1 MGGFWSLLID
11 IRIWLYGLPFLLR
24 VIYIINIFV
33 FGGLLSYWGI
43 LFCGYMV
50 GFFFVLGFLF
60 ACFLGY
66 GIGSSWILWKKV
78 IYKYI
83 KNTNK
88 KIIPVL
94 ERNLGMGFDSLG
106 RVINR
111 YVRVMIK

>member
-1 MGGFWSLLID
+1 MGYF
-11 IRIWLYGLPFLLR
+11 F
-24 VIYIINIFV
+24 INIGFLIYSC

-43 LFCGYMV
+43 LFLWIYGWV
-50 GFFFVLGFLF
+50 FFVLGFFLG
-60 ACFLGY
+60 FLGY

-111 YVRVMIK
+111 YVKVMIK

>member
-1 MGGFWSLLID
+1 MV
-11 IRIWLYGLPFLLR
+11 IWVTFF
-24 VIYIINIFV
+24 INIGFLIYSCL
-33 FGGLLSYWGI
+33 GRAIEGI
-43 LFCGYMV
+43 YDRL
-50 GFFFVLGFLF
+50 GFFLFLGVLLGFFLG
-60 ACFLGY
+60 FLGY

-111 YVRVMIK
+111 YVRVMIR

>member
-1 MGGFWSLLID
+1 MV
-11 IRIWLYGLPFLLR
+11 IWVTFF
-24 VIYIINIFV
+24 INIGFLIYYC
-33 FGGLLSYWGI
+33 FGRAIELLGD
-43 LFCGYMV
+43 
-50 GFFFVLGFLF
+50 FVLWIYGWVFLF
-60 ACFLGY
+60 WGFCLPVYWGY

-111 YVRVMIK
+111 YVRVMIR

>member
-1 MGGFWSLLID
+1 MGGAIELLGD
-11 IRIWLYGLPFLLR
+11 FVFVDIWLG
-24 VIYIINIFV
+24 
-33 FGGLLSYWGI
+33 
-43 LFCGYMV
+43 
-50 GFFFVLGFLF
+50 FFVLGFFLG
-60 ACFLGY
+60 FLGY
-66 GIGSSWILWKKV
+66 GIGGSWILWKKV

-111 YVRVMIK
+111 YVRVMIR

>member
-1 MGGFWSLLID
+1 MGYLFIKG
-11 IRIWLYGLPFLLR
+11 Y
-24 VIYIINIFV
+24 IYFINIFV
-33 FGGLLSYWGI
+33 LGGLLSYWGI
-43 LFCGYMV
+43 LFWGYMV
-50 GFFFVLGFLF
+50 GFFVLGFFLG
-60 ACFLGY
+60 FLGY

-94 ERNLGMGFDSLG
+94 ERDLGMGFDSLG

-111 YVRVMIK
+111 YVKVMIK

>member
-1 MGGFWSLLID
+1 MV
-11 IRIWLYGLPFLLR
+11 IWVTFF
-24 VIYIINIFV
+24 INIGFLIYSC

-50 GFFFVLGFLF
+50 GFFLFWGFSWVYW
-60 ACFLGY
+60 GY

-94 ERNLGMGFDSLG
+94 ERNLGMGFDYLG

>member
-1 MGGFWSLLID
+1 MGYLFIKG
-11 IRIWLYGLPFLLR
+11 Y
-24 VIYIINIFV
+24 IYFINIFV
-33 FGGLLSYWGI
+33 FFGLLSYWGI

-50 GFFFVLGFLF
+50 GFFVLGFFLG
-60 ACFLGY
+60 FLGY
-66 GIGSSWILWKKV
+66 EIGGSWILWKKV

-111 YVRVMIK
+111 YVKVMIK

>member
-1 MGGFWSLLID
+1 MGYLFIKG
-11 IRIWLYGLPFLLR
+11 Y
-24 VIYIINIFV
+24 IYFINIFV

-50 GFFFVLGFLF
+50 GFFVLGFFLG
-60 ACFLGY
+60 FLGY

-94 ERNLGMGFDSLG
+94 ERGLGMGFDSLG

-111 YVRVMIK
+111 YVKVMIK

>member
-1 MGGFWSLLID
+1 MV
-11 IRIWLYGLPFLLR
+11 IWVTFF
-24 VIYIINIFV
+24 INIGFLIYSC
-33 FGGLLSYWGI
+33 FGRAIELLGD
-43 LFCGYMV
+43 
-50 GFFFVLGFLF
+50 FVLWIYGWVFW
-60 ACFLGY
+60 GY

-106 RVINR
+106 VGL
-111 YVRVMIK
+111 

>member
-1 MGGFWSLLID
+1 MV
-11 IRIWLYGLPFLLR
+11 IWVTFF
-24 VIYIINIFV
+24 INIGFLIYSC
-33 FGGLLSYWGI
+33 FGGAIGLLGDFFLGI
-43 LFCGYMV
+43 YGWDF
-50 GFFFVLGFLF
+50 FLF
-60 ACFLGY
+60 WGFSWVYWGY
-66 GIGSSWILWKKV
+66 GIGGFWILWKKV

-111 YVRVMIK
+111 

>member
-11 IRIWLYGLPFLLR
+11 IRIWLYGLGFF
-24 VIYIINIFV
+24 INIGFLIYSC
-33 FGGLLSYWGI
+33 FLGGLLGYWGI

-50 GFFFVLGFLF
+50 GVFFCFGGFSWVYW
-60 ACFLGY
+60 GY
-66 GIGSSWILWKKV
+66 GIGGSWILWKKV

-94 ERNLGMGFDSLG
+94 ERNLGMGFDYLG
-106 RVINR
+106 
-111 YVRVMIK
+111 

>member
-1 MGGFWSLLID
+1 M
-11 IRIWLYGLPFLLR
+11 
-24 VIYIINIFV
+24 
-33 FGGLLSYWGI
+33 SYWGI

-50 GFFFVLGFLF
+50 GFFFVLGF
-60 ACFLGY
+60 FLGFLSY
-66 GIGSSWILWKKV
+66 GIGGFWILWKKV